1 MKLKYLFT
9 LFFITICLYLSYS
22 QIVYN
27 DKLPYNSLESTKQII
42 DSAFSIQKKLNSG
55 RIDIFEK
62 GNKYYL
68 TVDGTF
74 LVFKWEYNRWNN
86 LYTNQYTGYNIYS
99 RKFIYN
105 DKIYSFG
112 GYGFWRFHGQLI
124 WFVEKKG
131 EWEIVPGTENL
142 MNGYSILEDSILCV
156 FNSHENYTI
165 NLNNHD
171 INYLNSKIPPE
182 YEKNIHH
189 IAHDMASTSCWISA
203 IINLKDK
210 KLYFSYL
217 DSFKGIKKSYVEK
230 GLMHITGHTISHY
243 THDYQ
248 LFETD
253 IYADDFKL
261 FEYIP
266 ILSTLKF
273 KVLYFSIY
281 VALIS
286 IIGFIFYLTKRKKR
300 AKKTLETPSIAPL
313 EDNTEVLVP
322 YHPLIHK
329 LLSYNSLT
337 QEELDVLLEIDH
349 VQPEESKKFKRSQL
363 IKELNTQHQIKTG
376 VLLIER
382 EKDITDRRRF
392 IYNIRKI

>member
-124 WFVEKKG
+124 WFVEKK
-131 EWEIVPGTENL
+131 
-142 MNGYSILEDSILCV
+142 
-156 FNSHENYTI
+156 
-165 NLNNHD
+165 
-171 INYLNSKIPPE
+171 
-182 YEKNIHH
+182 
-189 IAHDMASTSCWISA
+189 ASGKSFQE
-203 IINLKDK
+203 LK
-210 KLYFSYL
+210 
-217 DSFKGIKKSYVEK
+217 
-230 GLMHITGHTISHY
+230 T
-243 THDYQ
+243 
-248 LFETD
+248 
-253 IYADDFKL
+253 
-261 FEYIP
+261 
-266 ILSTLKF
+266 
-273 KVLYFSIY
+273 
-281 VALIS
+281 
-286 IIGFIFYLTKRKKR
+286 
-300 AKKTLETPSIAPL
+300 
-313 EDNTEVLVP
+313 
-322 YHPLIHK
+322 
-329 LLSYNSLT
+329 
-337 QEELDVLLEIDH
+337 
-349 VQPEESKKFKRSQL
+349 
-363 IKELNTQHQIKTG
+363 
-376 VLLIER
+376 
-382 EKDITDRRRF
+382 
-392 IYNIRKI
+392 